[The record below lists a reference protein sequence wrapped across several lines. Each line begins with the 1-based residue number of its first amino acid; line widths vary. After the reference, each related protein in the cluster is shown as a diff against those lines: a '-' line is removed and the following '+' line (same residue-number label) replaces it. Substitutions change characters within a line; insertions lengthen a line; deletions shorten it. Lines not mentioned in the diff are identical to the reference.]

1 MKMEETQKNVAQL
14 NKFYKQKKRHENKTM
29 PLQHRGRFS
38 SSDILLLI
46 KIRKENETKYKR

>member
-1 MKMEETQKNVAQL
+1 MEETQKNVAQL
-14 NKFYKQKKRHENKTM
+14 NKFYKQKIERNENKTM